1 MTTAETT
8 PERSF
13 PNLPVSGLRCTDVF
27 ADTLQGYAGIK
38 AVHYDYHA
46 ERLRL
51 VYDPEIIS
59 PERALLLVNEAGKVA
74 AGRSAQCAARR
85 EMGGAACAIC
95 ALQLGQAL
103 GLDPSRVTFQGDALE
118 IRWGE
123 VTRPAADVE
132 EVSAPP
138 AGLESPTSP
147 RFDEQKVQILFTIL
161 TAFFTLAALLL
172 ERLGAAPMVSA
183 GLFALAYVT
192 GGWFGVQASLE
203 ALREKTLN
211 VDLLMILAAL
221 GAAVIGSPAEG
232 AALLFLFSLSNTLQ
246 AYAMDRSRKAIEKLL
261 DLRPK
266 VATVRRGSRLVTV
279 PVEKLIPGDII
290 VVRPGER
297 FPIDGEVISGTS
309 EVNQATIT
317 GESMPV
323 SKQVGDAVFA
333 GTVNG
338 NGSLEVRV
346 TRLAK
351 DTTLARIVQMVEEAQ
366 ASKAKTQRMLDTFEQ
381 YYAFFVLGMAVLLI
395 LIPYFVLGQPFY
407 PTFYRAMTW
416 LVVASPCA
424 LVISTPASILS
435 AIANGARNGVL
446 FKGGV
451 HLEKAAALKVV
462 AFDKTGTLTHGVP
475 QLTGIYPLADLDETT
490 LLQQV
495 AAVEARSEHPI
506 GAAIVRAAQ
515 ERGLVLPS
523 AREFRAYPGHGIEA
537 QVDGYRW
544 LVGNVRLFAE
554 RNMALPESL
563 QVRIRQLEDEGQTVM
578 LAYAEPLD
586 GHEAGQGHFV
596 GLLTVADA
604 LRPEAALVVKALKRV
619 GVERVVMLTGDNER
633 VAARIAAHTGVD
645 AYYANLLPQD
655 KVRVLREL
663 RETYGAVAMV
673 GDGVNDAPSLAAAD
687 LGIAMGGAGTDVAI
701 ETADVILM
709 SDDLQKIP
717 FALGLARQARRVV
730 WQNLTF
736 ALAMIV
742 VLVVTT
748 FGATLPLPLGVLGHE
763 GSTVIV
769 VLNGLRLLGYRGF
782 SGVAL
787 HPKVPS
793 RLLRQF
799 SS

>member
-13 PNLPVSGLRCTDVF
+13 SSLPPVGLRCTDVF
-27 ADTLQGYAGIK
+27 ADTLRGYAGVK
-38 AVHYDYHA
+38 AVHYDYNQG
-46 ERLRL
+46 RLRL
-51 VYDPEIIS
+51 VYDPEVIS
-59 PERALLLVNEAGKVA
+59 PERALRLVHEAGKVA
-74 AGRSAQCAARR
+74 AGRVSQCAVRR
-85 EMGGAACAIC
+85 EKGEAACALC
-95 ALQLGQAL
+95 AMQLGQAL
-103 GLDPSRVTFQGDALE
+103 ALDPARVTFRNGTL
-118 IRWGE
+118 E
-123 VTRPAADVE
+123 VTWAEAVQPVAEVE
-132 EVSAPP
+132 EFSAHVSERAP
-138 AGLESPTSP
+138 ATTP
-147 RFDEQKVQILFTIL
+147 RLDEQRLQILFTVL
-161 TAFFTLAALLL
+161 TALFTLAALLFQ
-172 ERLGAAPMVSA
+172 RWGAFPLIVH
-183 GLFALAYVT
+183 GLFALAYFT
-192 GGWFGVQASLE
+192 GGWFGLLASLE

-221 GAAVIGSPAEG
+221 GAAFIGSPAEG
-232 AALLFLFSLSNTLQ
+232 AALLFLFSLSNALQ
-246 AYAMDRSRKAIEKLL
+246 AYAMDRSRRAIEKLL

-279 PVEKLIPGDII
+279 PVEKLVIGDVI

-297 FPIDGEVISGTS
+297 FPIDGEVISGAS

-323 SKQVGDAVFA
+323 SKQVGDMVFA

-366 ASKAKTQRMLDTFEQ
+366 ANKAKTQRMLDTFEQ
-381 YYAFFVLGMAVLLI
+381 YYAFFVLGAAVLLVV
-395 LIPYFVLGQPFY
+395 IPYFVLGQPFY

-451 HLEKAAALKVV
+451 HLEKAASLKVV

-475 QLTGIYPLADLDETT
+475 QLTGVYPLSGWDENT
-490 LLQQV
+490 LLSHV
-495 AAVEARSEHPI
+495 AAVEARSEHPL
-506 GAAIVRAAQ
+506 GTAVVRAAQ
-515 ERGLVLPS
+515 ERGLSLPT
-523 AREFRAYPGHGIEA
+523 ALNFRAYPGRGIEA
-537 QVDGYRW
+537 QVEGRHW
-544 LVGNVRLFAE
+544 LVGNVRFFAE
-554 RNMALPESL
+554 YNLPIPAEL
-563 QVRIRQLEDEGQTVM
+563 QDRIQQLEGEGQTVM
-578 LAYAEPLD
+578 VAYASGLSGP
-586 GHEAGQGHFV
+586 EAGAGRFV

-604 LRPEAALVVKALKRV
+604 LRPEAAVVVQALKQV

-633 VAARIAAHTGVD
+633 VAARIAARTGVD
-645 AYYANLLPQD
+645 TYYANLLPQD

-663 RETYGAVAMV
+663 RETYGAVAMI

-709 SDDLQKIP
+709 SDDLRKIP
-717 FALGLARQARRVV
+717 FALGLARRARQVV
-730 WQNLTF
+730 WQNLAF

-742 VLVVTT
+742 VLVIST

-769 VLNGLRLLGYRGF
+769 VLNGLRLLAYRG
-782 SGVAL
+782 SGASPL
-787 HPKVPS
+787 PRKAPS
-793 RLLRQF
+793 RLLRQY
-799 SS
+799 SP